1 VMSVHPT
8 YLAWQP
14 MVGFKD
20 MTKPFGLSREEG
32 IWKCFAEN
40 DWITMY
46 GRFGVLLLNLCLND
60 LGSNRNLLFDRL
72 PLRGSRMPA
81 NG

>member
-1 VMSVHPT
+1 
-8 YLAWQP
+8 
-14 MVGFKD
+14 
-20 MTKPFGLSREEG
+20 
-32 IWKCFAEN
+32 
-40 DWITMY
+40 MY